1 MQHLD
6 VSSVRRTPTISNSP
20 AEQNPSGRSL
30 RERNRRI
37 AVTRELV
44 ALAGN
49 LALHWST
56 LCVVLDKCN
65 TNAGKVNPPKQDLAL
80 AKQEAQLAKTTL
92 YDELSTWIGCIIRV
106 SRPLTF
112 HELATDVRDFSL
124 QFCDT
129 PASQQSGSDSP
140 RVVREIA
147 SFGLQLDD
155 CYSRCRSSRDSS
167 VFVRMQ
173 REMTASER
181 GWG

>member
-1 MQHLD
+1 
-6 VSSVRRTPTISNSP
+6 VSQGFVVLASNF
-20 AEQNPSGRSL
+20 
-30 RERNRRI
+30 
-37 AVTRELV
+37 V
-44 ALAGN
+44 
-49 LALHWST
+49 LHWST
-56 LCVVLDKCN
+56 LCVVLDKRN
-65 TNAGKVNPPKQDLAL
+65 TNTGEVNPPKQDLAL

-112 HELATDVRDFSL
+112 HELATNVRDLSL

-129 PASQQSGSDSP
+129 LVSQQSGSDSP